1 MATKT
6 LFEGEQIK
14 KLIPQRDPI
23 IMIDSLYDA
32 TEFEANTGLSILED
46 NFFCEN
52 GKFTEPGLIE
62 HIAQSA
68 SAFAGYTAYAQNK
81 PAPIGFLGEVKKLH
95 IYKLPVIGSH
105 LRTHIHIIS
114 EAMGISLLSAETIT
128 DTGIQIAECKM
139 KISIKE

>member
-1 MATKT
+1 MATTT
-6 LFEGEQIK
+6 LFEGERIK
-14 KLIPQRDPI
+14 ELIPQRNPI
-23 IMIDSLYDA
+23 MMVDTFYNA
-32 TEFEANTGLSILED
+32 TENDANTCLTILKD

-68 SAFAGYTAYAQNK
+68 SAFAGYTAYVQNK
-81 PAPIGFLGEVKKLH
+81 PALIGFIGEVKKFR
-95 IYKLPVIGSH
+95 IFELPAIGSK

-114 EAMGISLLSAETIT
+114 EAMGISLISAETIT
-128 DTGIQIAECKM
+128 DVCTPIAECKM